1 MLSGLDL
8 LLLAVLGIGMVR
20 GWFTGAVRQIV
31 GVLGWM
37 VGFILA
43 ASLMGPVGSTVVQGI
58 GFLAAGVILTTLG
71 EDTHRSGA
79 RRVLKA
85 AVDVAGQPMV

>member
-1 MLSGLDL
+1 MPRTCATVASL
-8 LLLAVLGIGMVR
+8 LQNERSAVRRKVAALFALVVLGTAG
-20 GWFTGAVRQIV
+20 
-31 GVLGWM
+31 
-37 VGFILA
+37 
-43 ASLMGPVGSTVVQGI
+43 
-58 GFLAAGVILTTLG
+58 AGVILTTLG